1 MTENDHKTQGAGVEC
16 DSCALC
22 NINHVLIQIPVSW
35 RAVLSTLWYKRCAS
49 SFRAIPRG
57 ENGRPEKKR
66 ERERHDDP
74 ADDMRAG
81 KRSCLSGI
89 AADFSFGAKEKKRLS

>member
-1 MTENDHKTQGAGVEC
+1 MGKEVGAGEQYPIKE
-16 DSCALC
+16 D
-22 NINHVLIQIPVSW
+22 NIVNLHEIEHREKPRKELPETE
-35 RAVLSTLWYKRCAS
+35 AVFHAV
-49 SFRAIPRG
+49 PRG
-57 ENGRPEKKR
+57 ENGRAEKKR

-89 AADFSFGAKEKKRLS
+89 AADFSFGAKEKKNLS